1 MSVRRLRFAALF
13 ALLAFTC
20 SGFADTNARPI
31 DSDQDGLSDL
41 LEQRLLVQFAPKF
54 MIGQSDCAGVPAQFR
69 VGSAIPLVEQQD
81 GTIYGQVFP
90 FANSAGNRMVEVHFY
105 HLWGKDCGPHGH
117 RLDAE
122 HVSVLVQASG
132 SDLES
137 ADWKAIYWYAA
148 AHEKTVCD
156 VSQIA
161 RASTLRAEDSGAKV
175 WISPGK
181 HASYLS
187 ETLCASGCGADKCE
201 RMKASPDGPI
211 INLGEARKPMNES
224 LFIASAEWPLE
235 AKMVDTNFPSAS
247 TARLN
252 LLPDS
257 DIAWAN
263 AGKHPVQGVI
273 ADSSLVGGAIA
284 ESGHNTTGAVS
295 NAGESTG
302 NALGTATRNTQRA
315 LGKSARNVGRAL
327 GIKPKDGPKD
337 KLEEAKPQ
345 L

>member
-1 MSVRRLRFAALF
+1 MYVRRLLFAALF
-13 ALLAFTC
+13 ALLAFLR
-20 SGFADTNARPI
+20 SGLADTDARLI
-31 DSDQDGLSDL
+31 DSDQDGLSDR

-54 MIGQSDCAGVPAQFR
+54 MIGQGDCAGFPAQFR
-69 VGSAIPLVEQQD
+69 MGSAIPLVEQQD

-90 FANSAGNRMVEVHFY
+90 FAGSAGGRMVEVHFY

-117 RLDAE
+117 HLDAE

-137 ADWKAIYWYAA
+137 AEWKALYWYAA

-161 RASTLRAEDSGAKV
+161 RASTLRAEDGGAKV

-201 RMKASPDGPI
+201 RMTASPDGPI
-211 INLGEARKPMNES
+211 INLGEVKKPMNES
-224 LFIASAEWPLE
+224 LFIASVEWSLE
-235 AKMVDTNFPSAS
+235 SKMAGTNFPSAS
-247 TARLN
+247 VARLD

-263 AGKHPVQGVI
+263 TGKHPVQGVI

-295 NAGESTG
+295 TAGESTG
-302 NALGTATRNTQRA
+302 NALGTASRKTRHA

-337 KLEEAKPQ
+337 ETKPAEPQ
-345 L
+345 P